1 MDGSQSLQQQILAA
15 VESLIQDNVDSWKSF
30 DEAANASAGSPMSAL
45 FREIALSRF
54 ENAAELRGFI
64 LSVGG
69 GPNGRRSPGNVLHQW
84 WQALSA
90 SARRDNARAM
100 LSAAELS
107 ERAIE
112 TAYERMLEW
121 TAGLPLAEL
130 LRGQRQ
136 HVRRHHDEIR
146 DLRERSAAAMG

>member
-1 MDGSQSLQQQILAA
+1 MDASEARQRQILEA
-15 VESLIQDNVDSWKSF
+15 VEDLIQDNVDSWRSF
-30 DEAANASAGSPMSAL
+30 DEAANAAEGSPMSAL

-54 ENAAELRGFI
+54 ENAAELRGFV

-69 GPNGRRSPGNVLHQW
+69 APNGRRIPGNALHQW
-84 WQALSA
+84 WHALSVP
-90 SARRDNARAM
+90 ARRQNARAM

-112 TAYERMLEW
+112 TAYERMLER
-121 TAGLPLAEL
+121 TAGLPLGEL

-146 DLRERSAAAMG
+146 DLRERSAAAMS